1 MLKLEWVMIIS
12 SFWQV
17 WHRSPIISAVIGE
30 TGRSFSFGIDSFSL
44 LEASSYLYRAHSS
57 HFRRSAW
64 DDAPTP
70 YGYNQWQRQ
79 RDEQNPCNGWSI
91 GKVEWS
97 KGENFSYYSI
107 VSYRIGVK
115 WSLHALTQNVDYKA
129 FPSENNF
136 AVTTVTLSHH

>member
-1 MLKLEWVMIIS
+1 MDAKLDNLSEMSQFLSVKTRMSDDLFHS

-17 WHRSPIISAVIGE
+17 WHRSPVISAVIGE

-70 YGYNQWQRQ
+70 YGYNQRQ
-79 RDEQNPCNGWSI
+79 R
-91 GKVEWS
+91 
-97 KGENFSYYSI
+97 
-107 VSYRIGVK
+107 
-115 WSLHALTQNVDYKA
+115 
-129 FPSENNF
+129 
-136 AVTTVTLSHH
+136 